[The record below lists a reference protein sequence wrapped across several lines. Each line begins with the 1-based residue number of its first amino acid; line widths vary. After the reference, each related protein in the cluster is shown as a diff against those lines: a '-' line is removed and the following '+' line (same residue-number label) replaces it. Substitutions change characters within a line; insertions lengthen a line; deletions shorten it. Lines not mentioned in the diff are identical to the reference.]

1 MKKFLRGI
9 VTGSLITLLVMNSTL
24 VFGESTKKNIT
35 VFFNDIKICSN
46 GIEINGANTNGSKV
60 EPFIYNGNTYLPVR
74 IVGEAIGRKVTWDP
88 NTYTVYLEGA
98 KRETIGI
105 STLDD
110 NNVGY

>member
-1 MKKFLRGI
+1 MKKFLKGI
-9 VTGSLITLLVMNSTL
+9 ATGSLITLLVMNSTL

-46 GIEINGANTNGSKV
+46 GIELNESDTSGNKV
-60 EPFIYNGNTYLPVR
+60 EPFIYNETTYLPVR
-74 IVGEAIGRKVTWDP
+74 VVGEAIGRKVTWDA
-88 NTYTVYLEGA
+88 NTYTVYLEDSKKEA
-98 KRETIGI
+98 IGI